1 MRFWRFLFPIF
12 LITLVLAPAR
22 PAQAQSGITY
32 PPETE
37 VLRGSVQIKGSA
49 VHGDFWKYELAAA
62 PQGTQNWFNI
72 AAGESQINN
81 GVLGVWDT
89 RTVADG
95 PYTIR
100 LRVVRRDGNYDEY
113 YVQKV
118 VVANTA
124 PVATPTPE
132 TTPTP
137 TATPTPK
144 PPTATP
150 VQLTPEIPTPTPA
163 PTATPNAG
171 AAAGPQAD
179 DNNDDDNG
187 DATQSS
193 KASEMMELAGVMKDA
208 LLKGAM
214 YVALAFLL
222 VGFFFGVK
230 NLLQWIYVRFFL
242 R

>member
-1 MRFWRFLFPIF
+1 MRFQRFFILPLLAILF
-12 LITLVLAPAR
+12 TLGIQAVS
-22 PAQAQSGITY
+22 AQSGITY

-37 VLRGSVQIKGSA
+37 VLRGSVQIKGTA
-49 VHGDFWKYELAAA
+49 VHTDFWKYELAAA

-72 AAGESQINN
+72 AGAESPVQD

-89 RTVADG
+89 RTVPDG
-95 PYTIR
+95 PYSIR

-113 YVQKV
+113 FVQNV
-118 VVANTA
+118 TIANTA

-150 VQLTPEIPTPTPA
+150 VQLTPDIPTPTPA
-163 PTATPNAG
+163 PTATPEAG
-171 AAAGPQAD
+171 AVTPGEGED
-179 DNNDDDNG
+179 GGNDG
-187 DATQSS
+187 DARGKTSQIVD
-193 KASEMMELAGVMKDA
+193 LLGQMKDA
-208 LLKGAM
+208 FMNGAL
-214 YVALAFLL
+214 YVILAFVA
-222 VGFFFGVK
+222 VGTFFGVK
-230 NLLQWIYVRFFL
+230 NLLTWIYVRFIL